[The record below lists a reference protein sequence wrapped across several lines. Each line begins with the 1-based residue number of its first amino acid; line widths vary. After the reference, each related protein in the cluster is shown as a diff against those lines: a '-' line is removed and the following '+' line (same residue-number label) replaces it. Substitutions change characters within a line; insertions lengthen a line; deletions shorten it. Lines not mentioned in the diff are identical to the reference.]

1 MQSASLTLA
10 HSDISSSW
18 ASASATATNGSWDS
32 RRAVTTWRVNMRD
45 LVGAHIWD
53 HHRGNYILRLNSFS
67 YTGADF
73 VPSASTNQSIRVQL
87 EGLPWK
93 NSSYDTR
100 TGQHTG
106 KYDAFCLFMERSVA
120 RTHYLSHNV
129 SKAQFSKSAD
139 VVDIKMTFTRM
150 IDGLQAEATGTDPF
164 PMCVLTFDIYPADA

>member
-1 MQSASLTLA
+1 MQSASLVLA
-10 HSDISSSW
+10 HSDISTSPTD
-18 ASASATATNGSWDS
+18 ATASSTNGSWAD
-32 RRAVTTWRVNMRD
+32 RRATATWRVNMRD

-53 HHRGNYILRLNSFS
+53 HHKGSYILRMNSFS
-67 YTGADF
+67 HTGADF
-73 VPSASTNQSIRVQL
+73 TTVPANQSIRVQI

-93 NSSYDTR
+93 NSSYDVR

-120 RTHYLSHNV
+120 RTYYLSHNV

-139 VVDIKMTFTRM
+139 IVDLKVTYIRM
-150 IDGLQAEATGTDPF
+150 ADGFQAVAAGTDPY